1 MMGDAGEMRLAQSLA
16 DILDGASNGGSVPEL
31 APELETL
38 AEIDRALDPEALPAR
53 LSGHRIV
60 AELGSGGMGRVFL
73 AIDEALDRKV
83 AAKTLAP
90 RYADDAALRAR
101 FMAEAR
107 AMARLSH
114 PNIVRIY
121 SLGPSSEPPHFVMEY
136 LEGAPL
142 TQAAAP
148 LGFAQKAELMQKVA
162 LAVEFLHQNGIL
174 HRDLKPA
181 NILVGADLEP
191 KVLDF
196 GLALDIGPGEG
207 LSRTG
212 EIAGTPEYLSPEQAS
227 GAEKLDARSD
237 VFSLGAAFYELLT
250 GAPPFRGATLPDLLR
265 RIREQDPPLP
275 RQRDIAV
282 PKGLQDI
289 CLKALEKDPARRY
302 ASAREMADD
311 LRRFLAGEAVLA
323 EPAAY
328 TRLIAGQV
336 GDHLRDL
343 ESWRRDQVISSAEY
357 EGIRKRYE
365 RLLDREDA
373 WIMEARRLT
382 LPQVS
387 LYLGAWI
394 LAVGAALLTFFRY
407 PAMAGAPAVA
417 VGWLAAAPM
426 AWVGVRTWR
435 RGYHRV
441 AIGYLLTLCVVLPV
455 AALITFEEAGAFGSV
470 GPGGAA
476 LELFHRLGV
485 EKQATNAQLWWA
497 LAAGLP
503 VCWWLRRFTRAP
515 VFSLVFSSTTALWC
529 LATLLR
535 MGLLDWLDNDPGR
548 LYFHLLPCAA
558 LFMAAG
564 FGLERL
570 GLTGDSR
577 YFYPFAVAFT
587 WAALSG
593 VATFHQPYAA
603 WLKAAAPW
611 TRGQIE
617 YLFIGNAAIYFALD
631 RICERLPSAQVHVV
645 GRAFR
650 FVIPGHVMTSLF
662 LLGLSAR
669 SPHEQRVFDWL
680 LPAVACM
687 FVFLSIPRQMKN
699 FFASGLLFLAI
710 GLYRVQQEVFPGR
723 GGWPVLLLGS
733 GLALMIAA
741 ANYAPMRV
749 AAARMVRRAEASLRR
764 DGRHDLPQ

>member
-1 MMGDAGEMRLAQSLA
+1 MGDAGETRLAQSFA
-16 DILDGASNGGSVPEL
+16 DILDGAGRGDFVPEL
-31 APELETL
+31 AAELETL

-60 AELGSGGMGRVFL
+60 AELGSGGMGRVWL
-73 AIDEALDRKV
+73 ASDEALDRKV
-83 AAKTLAP
+83 AIKTLAP
-90 RYADDAALRAR
+90 RYADDPAVRAR

-121 SLGPSSEPPHFVMEY
+121 SLGPPDEPPHFVMEY

-148 LGFAQKAELMQKVA
+148 LSFAQKADLMRKVVR
-162 LAVEFLHQNGIL
+162 AVEFLHQNGFL

-181 NILVGADLEP
+181 NILVGADQEP

-196 GLALDIGPGEG
+196 GLALNLGIDER
-207 LSRTG
+207 LSQTG

-237 VFSLGAAFYELLT
+237 VFSLGAVLYELLA
-250 GAPPFRGATLPDLLR
+250 GAPPFRGGTVPDLLR
-265 RIREQDPPLP
+265 RIREEDPSLP
-275 RQRDIAV
+275 RRRDPTV

-289 CLKALEKDPARRY
+289 CLKALDKDPARRY

-328 TRLIAGQV
+328 TRLIADKV
-336 GDHLRDL
+336 SEHLRDL
-343 ESWRRDQVISSAEY
+343 ESWRRDQVVSSAEY

-365 RLLDREDA
+365 RLLEREDA

-394 LAVGAALLTFFRY
+394 LAVGATLLTFFRY
-407 PAMAGAPAVA
+407 PVMAGAPVVV
-417 VGWLAAAPM
+417 VGWLAVAPM
-426 AWVGVRTWR
+426 AWMGVRTWR

-441 AIGYLLTLCVVLPV
+441 AIGYLLALCVVLPV
-455 AALITFEEAGAFGSV
+455 AALITLEEAGAFGSV
-470 GPGGAA
+470 ARGGAT
-476 LELFHRLGV
+476 LELFHRLDV

-515 VFSLVFSSTTALWC
+515 VFSLVFSSITALWC
-529 LATLLR
+529 LTTLLR
-535 MGLLDWLDNDPGR
+535 MGLLEWLDNDPGR
-548 LYFHLLPCAA
+548 FYFHLLPCAA

-570 GLTGDSR
+570 GLADDSR

-593 VATFHQPYAA
+593 VATFHQPYAD
-603 WLKAAAPW
+603 WLRATAPW
-611 TRGQIE
+611 TRGQVE
-617 YLFIGNAAIYFALD
+617 YLFIGNAAIYFAFD
-631 RICERLPSAQVHVV
+631 RICERLPSAQVHLV

-662 LLGLSAR
+662 LLGLSAH
-669 SPHEQRVFDWL
+669 SQYEQRVFDWV
-680 LPAVACM
+680 LPAVACL

-699 FFASGLLFLAI
+699 FFASGLVFLAI
-710 GLYRVQQEVFPGR
+710 GLYRLQQDVFPGR
-723 GGWPVLLLGS
+723 GGWPVLLLAT
-733 GLALMIAA
+733 GLALMIGA

-749 AAARMVRRAEASLRR
+749 AAARMMRRVR
-764 DGRHDLPQ
+764 

>member
-1 MMGDAGEMRLAQSLA
+1 MMSDDSELRLAQSFA
-16 DILDGASNGGSVPEL
+16 DILDGTSRGGDAPEL
-31 APELETL
+31 TAELETL
-38 AEIDRALDPEALPAR
+38 AEIDRALEPGPLPER

-60 AELGSGGMGRVFL
+60 AELGSGGMGRVLL

-83 AAKTLAP
+83 AIKTLATK
-90 RYADDAALRAR
+90 YADNAALRTR

-114 PNIVRIY
+114 PNIARIY
-121 SLGPSSEPPHFVMEY
+121 SLGPADELPHFVMEY
-136 LEGAPL
+136 LDGAAL
-142 TQAAAP
+142 TKAATR
-148 LGFAQKAELMQKVA
+148 LSFAQKAELMQKA
-162 LAVEFLHQNGIL
+162 SLAVEFLHQNGIL

-191 KVLDF
+191 KLLDF
-196 GLALDIGPGEG
+196 GLALDIGMRERF
-207 LSRTG
+207 SQIG
-212 EIAGTPEYLSPEQAS
+212 EIVGTPEYLSPEQAA
-227 GAEKLDARSD
+227 GVEKLDARSD
-237 VFSLGAAFYELLT
+237 VFSLGVVLYELLT
-250 GAPPFRGATLPDLLR
+250 GAPPFRGGTLPDLLR
-265 RIREQDPPLP
+265 RIREEDPALP
-275 RQRDIAV
+275 RRSDTAI

-289 CLKALEKDPARRY
+289 CLKALDKDPARRY
-302 ASAREMADD
+302 ASARDMADD
-311 LRRFLAGEAVLA
+311 LRRFQAGEAVLA

-328 TRLIAGQV
+328 TRLIADKV
-336 GDHLRDL
+336 GEHLRDL
-343 ESWRRDQVISSAEY
+343 ESWRRDQVVSDTEY

-365 RLLDREDA
+365 QLLERDDS

-394 LAVGAALLTFFRY
+394 LTVGVALLTFFRY
-407 PAMAGAPAVA
+407 PSMAGAPAVV

-426 AWVGVRTWR
+426 VWMGVRTWR

-441 AIGYLLTLCVVLPV
+441 AIAYLLAFCVVLPV
-455 AALITFEEAGAFGSV
+455 AALITMEEAGAFGSV
-470 GPGGAA
+470 ARGGEI
-476 LELFHRLGV
+476 LELFHRLMLP
-485 EKQATNAQLWWA
+485 KHATNAQLWWA

-515 VFSLVFSSTTALWC
+515 VFSLVFSFIAALWC
-529 LATLLR
+529 LTTLLR
-535 MGLLDWLDNDPGR
+535 MGLLDWLDHDPGR
-548 LYFHLLPCAA
+548 FYFHLLPCAA

-570 GLTGDSR
+570 GLADDSR

-587 WAALSG
+587 WAGLSG
-593 VATFHQPYAA
+593 AASFHEPYAN

-617 YLFIGNAAIYFALD
+617 YLFIANAVIYFGLD

-662 LLGLSAR
+662 LLGLNANSHFER
-669 SPHEQRVFDWL
+669 RVFDWL
-680 LPAVACM
+680 LPAVACV
-687 FVFLSIPRQMKN
+687 FIFLSIPGQMKN

-710 GLYRVQQEVFPGR
+710 GVLRLQQDAFPGR
-723 GGWPVLLLGS
+723 GAWPVLLLAS

-741 ANYAPMRV
+741 ANYAPLRV
-749 AAARMVRRAEASLRR
+749 AAARLLRKAR
-764 DGRHDLPQ
+764 